1 MMMARFSAFIGALV
15 LAASGA
21 APALAQDSRPVLNH
35 ATVMTVLNTCVSW
48 AEERELTLSI
58 AVVDAGA
65 QLVGFMTMDDAMY
78 GTRDVAQRKAYT
90 AAAVNAPTSQ
100 AGWLAELPGVLES
113 GAYLPLRGG
122 VPIRTADGALLGAVG
137 VSGAAAQ
144 VDEACAIA
152 GIEAAGLEHGVEP
165 SEAE

>member
-1 MMMARFSAFIGALV
+1 MMARFSAFIGALV

-21 APALAQDSRPVLNH
+21 APAPAQDSRPVLNH

-65 QLVGFMTMDDAMY
+65 QLAGFVTMDDAMY
-78 GTRDVAQRKAYT
+78 VTREVARRKAYT
-90 AAAVNAPTSQ
+90 AVALNAPTTQ
-100 AGWLAELPGVLES
+100 AGWMAELPGVLEG
-113 GAYLPLRGG
+113 GAYLPLQGG
-122 VPIRTADGALLGAVG
+122 VPIRTADGVLLGAVG
-137 VSGAAAQ
+137 VSGAPSQ
-144 VDEACAIA
+144 VDEDCAVA